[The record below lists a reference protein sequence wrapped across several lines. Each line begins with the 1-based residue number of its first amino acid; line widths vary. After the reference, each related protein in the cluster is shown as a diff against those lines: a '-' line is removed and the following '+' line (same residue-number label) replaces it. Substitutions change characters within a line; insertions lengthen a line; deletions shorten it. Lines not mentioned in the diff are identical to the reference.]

1 MSSSIAVNT
10 SRSLCNNHAFHSPSK
25 TLSKSKPSKLLI
37 TALYKLPDLYSPSP
51 KRSPK
56 RSPNHTIITS
66 INKSTTL
73 NQDTTTI
80 NNSKPHHI
88 PLNTSPNVNANTSEI
103 SLTNFDNHFKDKF
116 YEDTKTYLTTRQSY
130 KLMFEDYLLKNRV
143 IHMKQVMA
151 FWKSLCE
158 YSNPLFSMQKFNQ
171 LKRKDRNEKKL
182 DCYFYSI
189 GSNSTKTQTVKL
201 PKLYTNTLTQKMN
214 HKRRKDNEKEFYTK
228 NILHK

>member
-10 SRSLCNNHAFHSPSK
+10 SRSLYHPAFHSPSK
-25 TLSKSKPSKLLI
+25 TLTKSKPSKLLI
-37 TALYKLPDLYSPSP
+37 TALYKLPELNSPSP
-51 KRSPK
+51 KRSPHK
-56 RSPNHTIITS
+56 STNHTITS
-66 INKSTTL
+66 INKSTTI
-73 NQDTTTI
+73 NQDNTI
-80 NNSKPHHI
+80 NNSKAQHL
-88 PLNTSPNVNANTSEI
+88 PLNTSPNSNEI

-143 IHMKQVMA
+143 IHMKQVIA

-171 LKRKDRNEKKL
+171 LKRNEKNEKKL

-189 GSNSTKTQTVKL
+189 GGNNTKTQSVKL
-201 PKLYTNTLTQKMN
+201 PKLYTNTLAQKIN
-214 HKRRKDNEKEFYTK
+214 HKSNQ
-228 NILHK
+228 HK

>member
-10 SRSLCNNHAFHSPSK
+10 SRSLCNPACHSPSK

-51 KRSPK
+51 KRSPQ
-56 RSPNHTIITS
+56 RSTNHTIITS
-66 INKSTTL
+66 I

-80 NNSKPHHI
+80 NNSKPHHVQ
-88 PLNTSPNVNANTSEI
+88 LNTSPNVNTSEI

-143 IHMKQVMA
+143 IHMKQVMS

-171 LKRKDRNEKKL
+171 LKRKDRNEKRL

-189 GSNSTKTQTVKL
+189 GSNSTKTQAVKL
-201 PKLYTNTLTQKMN
+201 PKLYTNTFAQKMN